1 MESCIYLIRSIYLIE
16 CHGLS
21 GKYRCGALDL
31 VFCLYFSYFYFLSRS
46 LRSKCFQIERK
57 HTICSKLTDYI
68 CNESSLQCCRVFL
81 MIKKNEKINK
91 SEIDWEIEEGSF
103 FIAACVSTPG
113 SRQTHIPTHR
123 GNRQFGLCRIHLQF
137 HLPKVILLS
146 FFSHVVI
153 YLLSFF
159 TPHSWNCIL
168 LLLLFQGIFG
178 MFLLSPR
185 RYIQSVWILYV
196 RTHCLNILSHMR
208 VYCPKRCC
216 VWALCPRGWTIM
228 IPKAC
233 GNTIKKTGQIWAD
246 NIKCGRI

>member
-1 MESCIYLIRSIYLIE
+1 MRRGHS
-16 CHGLS
+16 LS
-21 GKYRCGALDL
+21 PL
-31 VFCLYFSYFYFLSRS
+31 VLAHLEAARHTYQRTGETVNSDYAEYTFNFIFRKLFFS
-46 LRSKCFQIERK
+46 
-57 HTICSKLTDYI
+57 
-68 CNESSLQCCRVFL
+68 V
-81 MIKKNEKINK
+81 
-91 SEIDWEIEEGSF
+91 
-103 FIAACVSTPG
+103 
-113 SRQTHIPTHR
+113 
-123 GNRQFGLCRIHLQF
+123 
-137 HLPKVILLS
+137 